1 MKLIVMEIGICFLGF
16 GKRINFLK
24 EKNNILILWNVIY
37 LVFKIIVFFLMM
49 MVIGYNY

>member
-1 MKLIVMEIGICFLGF
+1 MKPTVTEIGTCPSGF

-24 EKNNILILWNVIY
+24 EKNNTLTLWNVTY
-37 LVFKIIVFFLMM
+37 LAFKTIVSSSMM